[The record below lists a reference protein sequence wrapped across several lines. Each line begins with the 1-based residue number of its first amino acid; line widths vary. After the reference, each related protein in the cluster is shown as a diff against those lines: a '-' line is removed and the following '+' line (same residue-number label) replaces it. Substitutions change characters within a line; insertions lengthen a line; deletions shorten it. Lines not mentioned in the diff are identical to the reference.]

1 MTTNHTNTDLD
12 AIIQRV
18 VYELNRQLDD
28 QAAKPEPKAV
38 VRDEGDPIPDIREV
52 DYREVYCVP
61 NTVSPEAF
69 ARMKARTWA
78 RLGQG
83 RSGPRYTTAAQLR
96 FWADQAA
103 AMDAVQTDVEPNWIN
118 QLGIFSVQTKCTSK
132 NEYLTFPEMGAQF
145 DDATLAEI
153 KQRCTPNPDVQV
165 YIADGLSS
173 TAVESN
179 VAQLLPAL
187 EQGLKLQG
195 LSMGTPFFVKYG
207 RVRSMEPISEALHAK
222 VTCVLIGE
230 RPGLATAESLS
241 AYLAYK
247 AWVGMP
253 EAERTCVSNIHS
265 HGSNAIEAGAHL
277 SDLIGEMIKQQA
289 AGINLKT

>member
-1 MTTNHTNTDLD
+1 MTTNPTNTDLD

-18 VYELNRQLDD
+18 VNELHRQLDD
-28 QAAKPEPKAV
+28 TPGHTRPV
-38 VRDEGDPIPDIREV
+38 VDDRSPIPDIREV
-52 DYREVYCVP
+52 DYREVYNVP
-61 NTVSPEAF
+61 NAENPEAF
-69 ARMKARTWA
+69 ARLKARTWA

-83 RSGPRYTTAAQLR
+83 RSGPRYTTSAQLR

-103 AMDAVQTDVEPNWIN
+103 AMDAVQTDVSPDWLTE
-118 QLGIFSVQTKCTSK
+118 LGVFSVQTKCTSK
-132 NEYLTFPEMGAQF
+132 DEYLTFPEMGAQF
-145 DDATLAEI
+145 DDAVMAEL
-153 KQRCTPNPDVQV
+153 KQRCTPNPDVQI

-195 LSMGTPFFVKYG
+195 FSIGTPFFVKYG
-207 RVRSMEPISEALHAK
+207 RVRSMEPIAEALHAE

-241 AYLAYK
+241 AYLAYN
-247 AWVGMP
+247 ARVGMP
-253 EAERTCVSNIHS
+253 EADRTCVSNIHS

-277 SDLIGEMIKQQA
+277 ADLIGEMMKQQA
-289 AGINLKT
+289 SGINLKI